1 MQSAQEEESSLDQT
15 TKGIDREPSRFRA
28 FCPGL
33 ERVQRDLH
41 NSRQPGITR
50 QDLESTKE
58 PREYNEFRTIHVN
71 YPRIQ
76 RNCRYPLEEKMIPKS
91 AGSRSSLET
100 RIPCNSRWLLY
111 SSGFFVI
118 REICSYRKY
127 IYCTIGAREFFY
139 LHKYIRISKLLK
151 VGVYQ
156 IGQSLCVYI
165 AIDKKFKEKCLLI
178 AG

>member
-1 MQSAQEEESSLDQT
+1 MQTEQISRHSPTIPASDADFVQSAQEEESSLDQT

-41 NSRQPGITR
+41 DSRQPGITR

-58 PREYNEFRTIHVN
+58 PREYNEFRTIRVN

-76 RNCRYPLEEKMIPKS
+76 RNCRYPLEEKTIPKS
-91 AGSRSSLET
+91 AGSRSSLER
-100 RIPCNSRWLLY
+100 RIPCNSRWVLY

-118 REICSYRKY
+118 RAICSYHKY
-127 IYCTIGAREFFY
+127 IYCTIGAREFF
-139 LHKYIRISKLLK
+139 
-151 VGVYQ
+151 
-156 IGQSLCVYI
+156 
-165 AIDKKFKEKCLLI
+165 
-178 AG
+178 

>member
-28 FCPGL
+28 FHPGL
-33 ERVQRDLH
+33 ERVQQDLH
-41 NSRQPGITR
+41 DLRQPGITR

-58 PREYNEFRTIHVN
+58 PCEYNEFRTIRVN

-100 RIPCNSRWLLY
+100 RIPCNSRWVLY

-118 REICSYRKY
+118 RAICSYRKY
-127 IYCTIGAREFFY
+127 IYCTIWCKRIF
-139 LHKYIRISKLLK
+139 LIRTNT
-151 VGVYQ
+151 
-156 IGQSLCVYI
+156 
-165 AIDKKFKEKCLLI
+165 
-178 AG
+178 

>member
-1 MQSAQEEESSLDQT
+1 MSDADFVQSEQEEESSLDQT
-15 TKGIDREPSRFRA
+15 TKGIDRKPSRFRA

-41 NSRQPGITR
+41 DSQQPGITR

-91 AGSRSSLET
+91 AGSRSSLEM
-100 RIPCNSRWLLY
+100 RIPRNSRL
-111 SSGFFVI
+111 GIVI
-118 REICSYRKY
+118 ERIPRDPCNFLHRKY
-127 IYCTIGAREFFY
+127 IYCTIGAREFF
-139 LHKYIRISKLLK
+139 
-151 VGVYQ
+151 
-156 IGQSLCVYI
+156 
-165 AIDKKFKEKCLLI
+165 
-178 AG
+178 

>member
-15 TKGIDREPSRFRA
+15 TKGIDREPSKFHA

-41 NSRQPGITR
+41 DSRQPGITR

-58 PREYNEFRTIHVN
+58 PRECNKFRTIHVI

-76 RNCRYPLEEKMIPKS
+76 QNCHYPLEEKTIPKS

-100 RIPCNSRWLLY
+100 RIPCNSCWVLY
-111 SSGFFVI
+111 SSGFCVI
-118 REICSYRKY
+118 RAICSYRKY
-127 IYCTIGAREFFY
+127 IYCTIWCKRIF
-139 LHKYIRISKLLK
+139 LIRTNT
-151 VGVYQ
+151 
-156 IGQSLCVYI
+156 
-165 AIDKKFKEKCLLI
+165 
-178 AG
+178 